1 MIKIPQLKDR
11 DDQIGY
17 KSKTKLQA
25 VVKKALDENRRV
37 NVMEEDIL
45 HKDQAKAGWPAPVSR
60 IQNKKYYQS

>member
-1 MIKIPQLKDR
+1 MQMIKIPQLKDR

-45 HKDQAKAGWPAPVSR
+45 HKDQAKAG
-60 IQNKKYYQS
+60 